1 VFSFIS
7 KQQLPFLTERYLKDS
22 CEDDELLRFSMECV
36 KKEMKFIIFVLA
48 LSSFLLLSVK
58 PVMADDL
65 DLVAESAILLDFT
78 TGKVLLEKN
87 AHIPRPPAS
96 TTKIMTALI
105 ALERG
110 DLNQKIVTSA
120 NASRVG
126 GSSIYLKP
134 GDQYKLEEMLYG
146 LMLSSGNDAA
156 VAVAENLAGSEEQYA
171 AWMTEKAKLLGA
183 KATTFL
189 NSSGMPKPG
198 HLTTAYDLAIIT
210 RYALN
215 NPLFDKIVKTKQ
227 HSLLSS
233 LPDDERILNNHN
245 KLLWRYQYADGV
257 KTGYTREA
265 GRCLVASAT
274 RNGHR
279 LIAVVLNSKKT
290 YEDVQKM
297 FEYGFQ
303 KYQLLNVVSTLEKL
317 GEIPVVMGAKGRV
330 PVLPN
335 RNLTLLLPK
344 GKENDLKVKLELK
357 KFIQAPVARFQRV
370 GEVQVKLG
378 EEIIDQIPVIAA
390 MDVPRRNFS
399 LFERLLGWMR
409 SVIN

>member
-1 VFSFIS
+1 
-7 KQQLPFLTERYLKDS
+7 
-22 CEDDELLRFSMECV
+22 
-36 KKEMKFIIFVLA
+36 MKAFVLI
-48 LSSFLLLSVK
+48 LLILVICLLLYLNSK
-58 PVMADDL
+58 PVLADNL
-65 DLVAESAILLDFT
+65 DLIAESAILLDFT
-78 TGKVLLEKN
+78 TGKILFEKN
-87 AHIPRPPAS
+87 AHIPKPPAS

-110 DLNQKIVTSA
+110 DLNQEIVTSP
-120 NASRVG
+120 NASHIG

-134 GDQYKLEEMLYG
+134 GDKYKLEEMLYG

-183 KATTFL
+183 RATTFL

-198 HLTTAYDLAIIT
+198 HFSTAYDLAIIT

-215 NPLFDKIVKTKQ
+215 NPLFEKIVKTKQ
-227 HSLLSS
+227 HSLICPP
-233 LPDDERILNNHN
+233 PDNERILNNHN